1 MAEQLELR
9 VRQLVS
15 SVLGLP
21 MERVTLQTS
30 VDHVDTWDSLAIV
43 NLMMAIEAEFEVS
56 LSPEEAAELLSV
68 ERMVQ
73 ILREKAVGD

>member
-9 VRQLVS
+9 VRRLVS

-21 MERVTLQTS
+21 MERVTLKTS
-30 VDHVDTWDSLAIV
+30 GDNVDNWDSLAIV

-56 LSPEEAAELLSV
+56 LSPEEAGDLLSV
-68 ERMVQ
+68 ELIAQ
-73 ILREKAVGD
+73 ILREKGAG

>member
-9 VRQLVS
+9 VRRLVS

-21 MERVTLQTS
+21 IERVTLKTS
-30 VDHVDTWDSLAIV
+30 GDHVDNWDSLAIV

-56 LSPEEAAELLSV
+56 LSPEEAGDLLSV
-68 ERMVQ
+68 ELIVQ
-73 ILREKAVGD
+73 ILREKGAG